1 MHRFF
6 WMFRRIDR
14 RKLLSIAFDFPSR
27 MDSNNIKAHD
37 ILFGI
42 ESVCLSVCL
51 LIGKL
56 GKLHQN
62 DRNAHKLN
70 KQLIS
75 ISSVTWSIRKGKVWL
90 EWAQHLATHTNIIV
104 NIRMHARMQHN
115 LMGFSVL
122 VFKPPSTLCTTQ
134 VTYKLYGRISNWIDW
149 LGGFYKSNLGFV
161 WMIICFRAI
170 FQMAC
175 VMPNT
180 QWYEIKYIWVSSV
193 IAKDLNGDC
202 RVLLAANTVQWKV
215 ICAVQ

>member
-115 LMGFSVL
+115 LMGFSARHKSHINYMAESVIEL
-122 VFKPPSTLCTTQ
+122 
-134 VTYKLYGRISNWIDW
+134 IDW
-149 LGGFYKSNLGFV
+149 GASINPIL
-161 WMIICFRAI
+161 
-170 FQMAC
+170 
-175 VMPNT
+175 
-180 QWYEIKYIWVSSV
+180 
-193 IAKDLNGDC
+193 DLCGW
-202 RVLLAANTVQWKV
+202 LYAFEPSFK
-215 ICAVQ
+215 